1 MSTILLNE
9 QYYDNK
15 VFITEKYIAAG
26 CQLTTHNK
34 HKVLVEYFNPPAHLI
49 HVYKKTKKLLDDGKI
64 DELKIINL
72 TKYKTKEG
80 TYDRDN
86 VYSLKILTIDQYL
99 PRAYGLIEDE
109 DKRAFILR
117 EVSDELFHKY
127 FKYESSTCV
136 RETVLDRVT
145 DEVLEG
151 LLKKYND
158 YSWTKYVLEAY
169 KRWSSKTMSDVI
181 IPNLDYLDG
190 DKYELSKLI
199 DAHIWM
205 NNECSEKELV
215 NSFRAL
221 YELDYP
227 SLLERYAKKKEYR
240 PFLKEV
246 FMGLGSIKID
256 TYTLDIFKHLDK
268 EALIYI
274 YKHSY
279 CYVDQLVRV
288 TAKVLNVKDIKDLLL
303 FFNTKDRFEG
313 YQVVKE
319 LLLHLY
325 QIDKITINE

>member
-1 MSTILLNE
+1 MSAILLNV

-26 CQLTTHNK
+26 CQLTTHDK
-34 HKVLVEYFNPPAHLI
+34 HKELVKYFNPPTHLI
-49 HVYKKTKKLLDDGKI
+49 HDYKKTKKLLDNG
-64 DELKIINL
+64 ELDDLKVINL

-80 TYDRDN
+80 TCDRDN

-136 RETVLDRVT
+136 RENVIDRAS

-151 LLKKYND
+151 LLKKYDD
-158 YSWTKYVLEAY
+158 YIWTKYVLEAY
-169 KRWSSKTMSDVI
+169 KRWPSKTMSDVI

-190 DKYELSKLI
+190 DKYELTNLI

-205 NNECSEKELV
+205 NDECSEKELV

-221 YELDYP
+221 YDLDYP
-227 SLLERYAKKKEYR
+227 SLLERYAKKKKYR
-240 PFLKEV
+240 PFLKEF
-246 FMGLGSIKID
+246 FMGYGTIKID
-256 TYTLDIFKHLDK
+256 LGMIDILKHLDK
-268 EALIYI
+268 ETLLHV
-274 YKHSY
+274 YKNSY
-279 CYVDQLVRV
+279 GYVDQLIRV
-288 TAKVLNVKDIKDLLL
+288 TAKVLNVKEIKDLLL
-303 FFNTKDRFEG
+303 FFNAKDKFEG
-313 YQVVKE
+313 YQVAKE